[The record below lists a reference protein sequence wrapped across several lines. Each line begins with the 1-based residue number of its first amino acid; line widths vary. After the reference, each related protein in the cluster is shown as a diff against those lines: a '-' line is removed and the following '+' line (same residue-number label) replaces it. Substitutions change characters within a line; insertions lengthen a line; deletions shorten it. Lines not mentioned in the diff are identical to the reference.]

1 MSPYVI
7 TLFKGGKKKKMSPWR
22 QTSNR
27 SKDRATQSVDTV
39 RLSFAIYRKY
49 TYTYLYLSTLH
60 IHCIWRVTGILAI
73 VEQILQWVRKY
84 GGWPMYL
91 EIHIV
96 LEASLQLD
104 LAYGGRRLN
113 LGWKSTDCIVQ
124 WVGQE
129 YMEGGRYTRGAVAPL
144 ARHCPGLGN

>member
-1 MSPYVI
+1 ME
-7 TLFKGGKKKKMSPWR
+7 G
-22 QTSNR
+22 
-27 SKDRATQSVDTV
+27 DR
-39 RLSFAIYRKY
+39 Y
-49 TYTYLYLSTLH
+49 TCDSGADL
-60 IHCIWRVTGILAI
+60 
-73 VEQILQWVRKY
+73 ILQWVRKY